1 MKTFAEIDIE
11 KNGNYLKLLSA
22 VSKLSGLFSES
33 AVPFINYRVAE
44 NIFCRSFDAGNLSRS
59 DTAFDANYNSV
70 GVGLKT
76 FVCNGNS
83 STEKVAE
90 FNSLSRTLKDFK
102 GKELALKLGEFR
114 NDRINLA
121 NRVYDIKN
129 SLYHIVARKE
139 RELLLYETD
148 YNIIDIANI
157 HSVKDNK
164 ASLQFE
170 DGNNLY
176 SFNYSKS
183 TLFRKFI
190 IPQNAF
196 RLPIDIIQ
204 DPYSLLLELFADNR
218 DFKTATDKLVK
229 GENYIILPLYGIKDK
244 QKFIFE
250 NSGLNQWHSK
260 PRPNQESRGLGEI
273 YIPVPAIIHNKHPDF
288 FPEIKSQKEYF
299 NLAIPTGEVFKASM
313 CQTYKTEIN
322 GEVLNKGKGL
332 MTNPNKA
339 LSDWLLRKVLQL
351 KEGELATIEKLDKLG
366 FDSVI
371 IIKDNDNNYKID
383 IMKTDTFV
391 DFCNYG

>member
-1 MKTFAEIDIE
+1 MKSFAEIDIE
-11 KNGNYLKLLSA
+11 QNGNYLKLLSA

-70 GVGLKT
+70 GIGLKT
-76 FVCNGNS
+76 FVCNGSS

-90 FNSLSRTLKDFK
+90 FNSLARTLKDFK
-102 GKELALKLGEFR
+102 GKELAMKLGEFR

-121 NRVYDIKN
+121 NRLYDIEN

-139 RELLLYETD
+139 KELLLYETD
-148 YNIIDIANI
+148 YNIIDVENI

-170 DGNNLY
+170 DGHNLY

-196 RLPIDIIQ
+196 RLPIDIIE
-204 DPYSLLLELFADNR
+204 DPYSLLLELFEDKVLKPA
-218 DFKTATDKLVK
+218 KDKLIK
-229 GENYIILPLYGIKDK
+229 GVNFVILPLFSTRNLNEIEIG
-244 QKFIFE
+244 QS
-250 NSGLNQWHSK
+250 SGLNAWNAK
-260 PRPNQESRGLGEI
+260 PRPTQERRPYGEM
-273 YIPVPAIIHNKHPDF
+273 YVPIPREIHKLFPNF
-288 FPEIKSQKEYF
+288 FPEKDKSF
-299 NLAIPTGEVFKASM
+299 NLEIPTGEVFSAKVCQQNSKA
-313 CQTYKTEIN
+313 
-322 GEVLNKGKGL
+322 L
-332 MTNPNKA
+332 MTNPNSA
-339 LSDWLLRKVLQL
+339 LEKWLLRDILQL
-351 KEGELATIEKLDKLG
+351 KEGELATMEKLNRLG

-371 IIKDNDNNYKID
+371 IIKEENGNFKID
-383 IMKTDTFV
+383 IMKTDSYI
-391 DFCNYG
+391 DFISGIE